1 MSDYADNL
9 RRSMINKT
17 RRFMRM
23 VQEMQEKDDAA
34 LREQVIRMAR
44 EAGLMDWN
52 GQCVLT
58 DGQLERFFHLA
69 AAAGANAALEAA
81 ARQALEALEYGQ
93 HTLKQVSENQWESR
107 GELAMHALRAAL
119 ARPSPATLIDP
130 RGSLGEPIV

>member
-44 EAGLMDWN
+44 KAGFANVRGGLMDN
-52 GQCVLT
+52 GEISDYWDCWP
-58 DGQLERFFHLA
+58 GQLERFFLLA
-69 AAAGANAALEAA
+69 AAAGAEAE
-81 ARQALEALEYGQ
+81 REACAQLVTNMVDNG
-93 HTLKQVSENQWESR
+93 LGVSERIIAAIRAR
-107 GELAMHALRAAL
+107 G
-119 ARPSPATLIDP
+119 DK
-130 RGSLGEPIV
+130 